1 MTDTFTLTH
10 ERVDD
15 IPLLLGLAQRLRRAE
30 VLDRHLGEHHLH
42 RGLSCGTLAVVWI
55 AFILSESDH
64 RKSTVQDWVARHRHT
79 LGTLLNP
86 PIADTD
92 FTDDR
97 LSIVL
102 RRLSPAATWD
112 ALETDL
118 WRATCDVYELPV
130 ERIRLDSTTSSGF
143 HDAVEGGLMQRGH
156 SKDHRPDLPQ
166 LKLMAAA
173 AEPSGHLIACDVYP
187 GNAADDPL
195 YVPMIDRLRR
205 LLGKTG
211 LLYTG
216 DCKMSALATRAD
228 LVAQGDYDL
237 TTLPQDEGAEGGLA
251 SWISAVVDGD
261 RAAQLLWQD
270 QRLLGGGYEFERTVE
285 AVVEGRALEWT
296 ERVQVIRSHTLACAQ
311 DKALERRLNQ
321 AEAALRAL
329 TPPRGRGKRQIEDV
343 AALEA
348 AIATILQQED
358 VAGLLEVTWRREEET
373 RTTYVGPGRGGSG
386 RPQRSETKVRY
397 VITDVRRD
405 VDAIA
410 ARRSRHGW
418 RAQVTNAPVVRLSLC
433 ESVVGYR
440 AGWCLE
446 RDFHLRKD
454 RPLGIRPLWV
464 RRADQL
470 IGLTLLLTLAL
481 RLLTLFELLVRQG
494 QARRGE
500 LLPGLYPGQARRTTD
515 RPTGFRVLGAIAR
528 REITLTW
535 IDRPEGG
542 WWPLTPLPELL
553 VRVLSFLDLSP
564 ALYEQLADNTG

>member
-1 MTDTFTLTH
+1 MTEAFTLTH

-15 IPLLLGLAQRLRRAE
+15 IPLLIGLAQRLQLAE
-30 VLDRHLGEHHLH
+30 ILDRHLGGHHLH
-42 RGLSCGTLAVVWI
+42 QGLSNGTLALIWI

-64 RKSTVQDWVARHRHT
+64 RKSTVQDWVARHQHT
-79 LGTLLNP
+79 LSTLLKQ
-86 PIADTD
+86 PISDTD

-118 WRATCDVYELPV
+118 WRATCDVSELPV
-130 ERIRLDSTTSSGF
+130 ERIRLDSTTAYGF
-143 HDAVEGGLMQRGH
+143 HTAVEGGLMQRGH

-173 AEPSGHLIACDVYP
+173 AEPSGQLIASEVYS

-195 YVPMIDRLRR
+195 YVPMIHRLRR

-228 LVAQGDYDL
+228 LVTHGDYYL
-237 TTLPQDEGAEGGLA
+237 TTLPQGEETPEGLE
-251 SWISAVVDGD
+251 SWITAVVAGNQEV
-261 RAAQLLWQD
+261 QLLWQD
-270 QRLLGGGYEFERTVE
+270 RRLLGGGYEFERTVQ
-285 AVVEGRALEWT
+285 AVVEGRAVTWT

-311 DKALERRLNQ
+311 DKTLEKRLGQ

-343 AALEA
+343 ATLEA
-348 AIATILQQED
+348 AIATILRQYQ
-358 VAGLLEVTWRREEET
+358 VADLLEVQWHREEET
-373 RTTYVGPGRGGSG
+373 RTTYVGPGRGGPG
-386 RPQRSETKVRY
+386 RLQRAETKVRH

-405 VDAIA
+405 VEAIA
-410 ARRSRHGW
+410 ARRHRHGW
-418 RAQVTNAPVVRLSLC
+418 RAQVTNAPLARLSLS

-446 RDFHLRKD
+446 RDFHLLKD
-454 RPLGIRPLWV
+454 RPLGISPLWV
-464 RRADQL
+464 RREDQI

-481 RLLTLFELLVRQG
+481 RLLTLFELLVRRG
-494 QARRGE
+494 QAQRGE
-500 LLPGLYPGQARRTTD
+500 PLMGLYPGQASRKTD

-528 REITLTW
+528 LEITLTW
-535 IDRPEGG
+535 VDRPEGG
-542 WWPLTPLPELL
+542 CWHLTPLPELL
-553 VRVLSFLDLSP
+553 IRVLSYLDLNPSI
-564 ALYEQLADNTG
+564 YERLADNTG